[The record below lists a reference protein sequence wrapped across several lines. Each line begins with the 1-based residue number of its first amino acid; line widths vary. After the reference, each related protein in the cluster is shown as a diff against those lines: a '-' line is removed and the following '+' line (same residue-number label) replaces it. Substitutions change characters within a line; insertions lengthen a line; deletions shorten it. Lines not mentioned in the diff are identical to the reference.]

1 MHPEGTNFCMHFMY
15 KIQSSS
21 LKCENYSILMYYK
34 QYNIFPAHAKT
45 ENEKFSFLIA
55 HFSHSHD
62 TKNTGYTNWKWKK
75 KFWLYNIYK
84 YGVQYTEQE
93 LSRTFYVLYS
103 VHNNSNFRKFYK
115 LYMVHQQ
122 HNKIDKTFKKQLL
135 NFNLFPH

>member
-93 LSRTFYVLYS
+93 LSRTFYVLYTTIRILENFINCIWCT
-103 VHNNSNFRKFYK
+103 NNIIKSIKRLKSNF
-115 LYMVHQQ
+115 
-122 HNKIDKTFKKQLL
+122 
-135 NFNLFPH
+135 